1 MKAQILLFSLCCFSG
16 VFAQRSSIFSV
27 SDVKAGGAAWNS
39 IREME
44 NDKDAGKLLLSD
56 QSFSGTRVDAG
67 TQQKRAISAQSLSRV
82 DDLPMHSG
90 VASLAYDGQ
99 HRRLY
104 FCTMFGGDIRYIQ
117 PGKDAGTYYQI
128 GNVYDAIPRANNSP
142 LSAQNQG
149 PVITR
154 MTMGDDGYVYG
165 LSNDGETFFRISTTA
180 KKPAIENI
188 GKLVDDAS
196 NGAMSVHMSCS
207 SWGGDMVAAATGDLY
222 LFSMYQQVFRINP
235 ATRSATYLGKLQG
248 LPGDFSINGA
258 AVNEDGVLMLSSA
271 AVTEKVALVADISNL
286 TAEIKARPGWFNT
299 SDLASS
305 NVLFGNKEA
314 TFGVFA
320 NNPQSANLDV
330 FPNPIVNSQMII
342 NFKRGMEP
350 GKYALDI
357 LDNAGSNKMQSSVN
371 INGQA
376 QRVTLRTER
385 LASGLYLLRAT
396 HAQTKKIETVKVM
409 VQ

>member
-1 MKAQILLFSLCCFSG
+1 MKAQILLFSFCCISG
-16 VFAQRSSIFSV
+16 AFAQRSSMFSV
-27 SDVKAGGAAWNS
+27 SDLKAGGAAWNS
-39 IREME
+39 IREMDNE
-44 NDKDAGKLLLSD
+44 KDAGKLLLSD
-56 QSFSGTRVDAG
+56 QSFSGTRIEAG
-67 TQQKRAISAQSLSRV
+67 TQQKRAISAQSLTRA
-82 DDLPMHSG
+82 DDLPMYSG
-90 VASLAYDGQ
+90 VAALAYDGQ
-99 HRRLY
+99 HHRLY
-104 FCTMFGGDIRYIQ
+104 FSTMFGGDIRYIQ
-117 PGKDAGTYYQI
+117 PGKDQGTYYHL

-142 LSAQNQG
+142 VSAQNQG

-165 LSNDGETFFRISTTA
+165 LSNDGESFFRISTTA
-180 KKPAIENI
+180 KKPAIENM
-188 GKLVDDAS
+188 GRLVDDAS

-248 LPGDFSINGA
+248 LPGDFTINGA

-271 AVTEKVALVADISNL
+271 AVTEKVAFVADITNL
-286 TAEIKARPGWFNT
+286 TAEIKMRPGWFNT

-320 NNPQSANLDV
+320 NNTQSSNLDV
-330 FPNPIVNSQMII
+330 FPNPVVNGQMIVN
-342 NFKRGMEP
+342 FKAGMEP

-357 LDNAGSNKMQSSVN
+357 LDNAGGNKMQSSVN

-385 LASGLYLLRAT
+385 LAAGLYLLRAT